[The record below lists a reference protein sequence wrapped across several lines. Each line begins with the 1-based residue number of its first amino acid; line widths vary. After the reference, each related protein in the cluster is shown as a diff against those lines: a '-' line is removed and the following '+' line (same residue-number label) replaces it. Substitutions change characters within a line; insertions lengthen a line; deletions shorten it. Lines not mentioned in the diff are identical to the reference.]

1 MTEETENL
9 ILGILKKIQA
19 EQAEIRR
26 DIREIKDRL
35 TLMDGA
41 IAAIRSEMANLYGL
55 YAHQS
60 SRIDRIEDRL
70 ERIERRL
77 ELRDETP

>member
-1 MTEETENL
+1 MTAETENL
-9 ILGILKKIQA
+9 ILEILKKIQA
-19 EQAEIRR
+19 GQAESRR

-41 IAAIRSEMANLYGL
+41 LAAIRSETANLYGL

-70 ERIERRL
+70 ECIERRL